1 MLTMDLGNDEEAL
14 RSFREILRF
23 SPQSAD
29 AANAMAVLYFRQG
42 KYDAGRQALH
52 KAGQIN
58 TMNERVKANQK
69 QMQAYE

>member
-1 MLTMDLGNDEEAL
+1 MDLGKDKEAL

-42 KYDAGRQALH
+42 KYDAGSRALTE
-52 KAGQIN
+52 AGRIN
-58 TMNERVKANQK
+58 TANPRVMANQK
-69 QMQAYE
+69 QMQTYE